1 MQQTSALQA
10 SIVSSLCFLYAF
22 VVSQI
27 LDRLAGPLDPSKP
40 RTRLFI
46 EATLQIAAAGALI
59 YLSSYFV
66 DYVVGHRGTEIPV
79 MVFIFFFFQKNFQK
93 KVNYIINHTP

>member
-1 MQQTSALQA
+1 MQPNSAFHAGFVSAL
-10 SIVSSLCFLYAF
+10 CFVYAF
-22 VVSQI
+22 AMSQI
-27 LDRLAGPLDPSKP
+27 LDRLAGPLDPSK
-40 RTRLFI
+40 TKARLFA
-46 EATLQIAAAGALI
+46 EAVVQIAAAGTLI

-66 DYVVGHRGTEIPV
+66 DTITGQERTEIPV